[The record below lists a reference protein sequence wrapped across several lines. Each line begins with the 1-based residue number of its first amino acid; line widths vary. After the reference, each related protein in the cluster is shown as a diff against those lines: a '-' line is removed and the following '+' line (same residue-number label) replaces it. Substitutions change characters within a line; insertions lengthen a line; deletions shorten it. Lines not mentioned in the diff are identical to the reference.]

1 MRGNEMG
8 KDSFFVMNSEMSDCK
23 ALSSRRHMEHRV
35 LVRFVKLLDVAAVT
49 AVFAWIW
56 TKFYQN
62 QVYGVPFYHWGNW
75 AVIMLYAVLFFTLAR
90 VYRGFLLHLSRISEL
105 IYSQLLAAGITN
117 ALMYIV
123 LYLLFRKLP
132 AVPPMLLCLAMDLA
146 VISIWTTAAHRWHS
160 RYFAKK
166 KTIIIYDEMEGLER
180 LIQEHGLNMRY
191 DVQDTVH
198 VSRLTPDYMENRVA
212 KIDVVF
218 LCSLHSHDRN
228 QILKFC
234 VIHDVVSYV
243 IPRIGDMIM
252 SSAEEMNLMHLPM
265 LLVHR
270 YDPVPEYLFF
280 KRLLDIVLSVLALV
294 ILSPLMIVLALLIRA
309 DGGTAFYRQTRLT
322 KDGREFQ
329 VLKFRSMR
337 MDAEKDGVARLSTGE
352 NDDRI
357 TKIGHFIRACR
368 MDELPQLINILKGD
382 MSIVGPR
389 PERPEIAAQYR
400 KELPE
405 FDLRLQCKCGLTGLA
420 QVYGKYNSTPYDKL
434 LMDLMYIAKPSLT
447 EDFRICFATIK
458 ILFMKESTEGVAE
471 GQTTAEAGKPEIE
484 ESVGQESVRKTV

>member
-1 MRGNEMG
+1 MRNET
-8 KDSFFVMNSEMSDCK
+8 VT
-23 ALSSRRHMEHRV
+23 SSGQYVEHRV
-35 LVRFVKLLDVAAVT
+35 LIRFVKLLDVVAVA
-49 AVFAWIW
+49 AVFAFIW

-62 QVYGVPFYHWGNW
+62 HVYGVPFYYWGNW
-75 AVIMLYAVLFFTLAR
+75 AMFLLYAVLYFYLTR

-105 IYSQLLAAGITN
+105 IYSQFLAAVISN
-117 ALMYIV
+117 ALIYIV
-123 LYLLFRKLP
+123 LYLLIRKLP
-132 AVPPMLLCLAMDLA
+132 DLLPMLLCLAMDLV
-146 VISIWTTAAHRWHS
+146 VIILWTTLAHHWHS
-160 RYFAKK
+160 RCFARK
-166 KTIIIYDEMEGLER
+166 KTIVIYDEMEGLER
-180 LIQEHGLNMRY
+180 LIQEHGLNVRY
-191 DVQDTVH
+191 DVRKTVH
-198 VSRLTPDYMENRVA
+198 VRELTEEFMEQEVA
-212 KIDVVF
+212 KADFVF
-218 LCSLHSHDRN
+218 LCSLHSHERN

-234 VIHDVVSYV
+234 VLHDVNSYV

-265 LLVHR
+265 LLVRR
-270 YDPVPEYLFF
+270 YSPVPEYLFF
-280 KRLLDIVLSVLALV
+280 KRLFDIVLSTAALI
-294 ILSPLMIVLALLIRA
+294 ILSPLMIVLALLIRS

-322 KDGREFQ
+322 KDGREFE

-357 TKIGHFIRACR
+357 TKVGHFIRACR

-389 PERPEIAAQYR
+389 PERPEIAAQYK

-434 LMDLMYIAKPSLT
+434 LMDLMYIAKPSLA
-447 EDFRICFATIK
+447 EDFRICLATIK
-458 ILFMKESTEGVAE
+458 ILFLPESTEGISA
-471 GQTTAEAGKPEIE
+471 GQTTAMTQDIVDYDKVDTIYSDRE
-484 ESVGQESVRKTV
+484 ENEEKTVQNS